1 MITQTLTSIKYT
13 YSAHVIHYEMNVNHV
28 GGVMVS
34 MLPLSTVDRGFAKD
48 SKMGICCF
56 STKHTAGW
64 LRIRIICLSGA
75 HVYCCFGD
83 LTLLKSN

>member
-13 YSAHVIHYEMNVNHV
+13 YSAHIIHYEMNVNRV

-48 SKMGICCF
+48 S
-56 STKHTAGW
+56 
-64 LRIRIICLSGA
+64 
-75 HVYCCFGD
+75 
-83 LTLLKSN
+83 